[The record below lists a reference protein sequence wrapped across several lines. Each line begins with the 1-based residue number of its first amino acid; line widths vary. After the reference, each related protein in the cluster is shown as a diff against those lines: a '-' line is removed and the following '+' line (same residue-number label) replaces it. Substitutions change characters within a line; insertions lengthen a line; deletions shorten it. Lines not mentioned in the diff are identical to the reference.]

1 MITLGK
7 RGDLHA
13 RRLALAE
20 LRSQDV
26 VHQLFAEVAP
36 RFAERQATSRP
47 ARRARQPPRRN
58 AANRMLLLGAILLAI
73 FVLPSPWGIVAILA
87 GGLIDIA
94 ESLVLLKW
102 SRRRRAVTGVEALI
116 GKTAVVSSPTQ
127 ARVAGEI
134 WEVRSDRVL
143 VPGDEVV
150 VHGVEGLT
158 LLVD

>member
-1 MITLGK
+1 
-7 RGDLHA
+7 
-13 RRLALAE
+13 
-20 LRSQDV
+20 
-26 VHQLFAEVAP
+26 
-36 RFAERQATSRP
+36 
-47 ARRARQPPRRN
+47 
-58 AANRMLLLGAILLAI
+58 MLLIGAILLAI
-73 FVLPSPWGIVAILA
+73 FFLPSPWGFVAILA

-150 VHGVEGLT
+150 VHGVDGLT